1 MSGGGGDDDGEIKKI
16 VDDDRWAGSSSL
28 SVLVL
33 RVKNSHVETHIARG
47 GRQDMEK
54 RNEPVKKNWCGV
66 VFVRN

>member
-1 MSGGGGDDDGEIKKI
+1 MSGGGGDYDGEIKKI
-16 VDDDRWAGSSSL
+16 VDDDRWAGSSS